1 MGLEPS
7 NSAIVTLPGD
17 VGCLEAANIQAAQRA
32 GGVRVG
38 FHLYNDEEDAD
49 LAVDVLTSP

>member
-1 MGLEPS
+1 
-7 NSAIVTLPGD
+7 
-17 VGCLEAANIQAAQRA
+17 LEAANIQAAQRA

-49 LAVDVLTSP
+49 LAVDVLTSPEGSGYGFRLPGTRP